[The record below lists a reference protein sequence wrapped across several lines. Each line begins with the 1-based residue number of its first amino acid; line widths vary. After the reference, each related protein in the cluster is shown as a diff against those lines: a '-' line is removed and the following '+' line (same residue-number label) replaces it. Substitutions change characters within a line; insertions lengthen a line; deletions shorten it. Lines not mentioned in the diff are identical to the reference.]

1 MPTVIFEGTT
11 NGSDVGS
18 LSVPDQNGLVE
29 LPKGVPVE
37 VSKDVA
43 RRAEG
48 TPYHKVTV
56 VEPPKAADQ
65 KAGS

>member
-18 LSVPDQNGLVE
+18 LSIPDGNGLVE
-29 LPKGVPVE
+29 LPKGVQVE

-43 RRAEG
+43 KRAEG
-48 TPYHKVTV
+48 TPYHKVTI
-56 VEPPKAADQ
+56 VEAPKAADQ
-65 KAGS
+65 KAAA